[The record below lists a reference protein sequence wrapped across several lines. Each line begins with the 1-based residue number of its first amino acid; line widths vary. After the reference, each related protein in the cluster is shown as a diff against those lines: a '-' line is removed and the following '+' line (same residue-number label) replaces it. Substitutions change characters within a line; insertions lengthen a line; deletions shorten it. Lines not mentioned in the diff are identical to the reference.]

1 MQHTDFCIR
10 TKIVC
15 VNGLKFK
22 LYAIWSKNL
31 SMFQIFK
38 TENDLLDYMKRVPH
52 PSEYLTAK

>member
-15 VNGLKFK
+15 VNGLKLK
-22 LYAIWSKNL
+22 LYAIYSKNL

-38 TENDLLDYMKRVPH
+38 TENDLLDYMKRVHILPN
-52 PSEYLTAK
+52 T